1 MTATATS
8 TAVHEYTRT
17 NTSVF
22 LSDVILGS
30 VADILGHLGIDTVR
44 LWATWDT
51 DQRAIRAWIEE
62 ESLAMVVLECTQPS
76 GKVAPVVEFPV
87 TYGASGL
94 ADKAFTHSRA
104 SLARYRAKLDS
115 APRGTMFRLV
125 CMYRKA
131 RTPQPGWSSTTRAST
146 AGLQSLSFG
155 TLATGPHASASMRY
169 LQ

>member
-17 NTSVF
+17 NTAVF

-30 VADILGHLGIDTVR
+30 VADILGHLGIDATR
-44 LWATWDT
+44 LWADWDT

-62 ESLAMVVLECTQPS
+62 ESLAMVVLECTQPT

-94 ADKAFTHSRA
+94 ADKAFSEHRA
-104 SLARYRAKLDS
+104 SLARYRAKLEA
-115 APRGTMFRLV
+115 APRGTTFRLV
-125 CMYRKA
+125 CTFRKA
-131 RTPQPGWSSTTRAST
+131 RTPQPGWSATTRAST
-146 AGLQSLSFG
+146 AGLRSQSFG
-155 TLATGPHASASMRY
+155 TLASGPHASASMRW
-169 LQ
+169 LH